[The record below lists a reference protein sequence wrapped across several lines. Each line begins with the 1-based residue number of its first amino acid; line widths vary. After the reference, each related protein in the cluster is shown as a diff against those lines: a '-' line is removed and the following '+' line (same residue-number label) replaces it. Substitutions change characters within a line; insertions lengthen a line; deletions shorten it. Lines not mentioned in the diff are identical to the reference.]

1 MIRRTLLLAAA
12 GLAVGVARLAGQASP
27 DLIAQGLQAYR
38 TLEFDNAAALLQRG
52 LAGNAGASLP
62 DSARSDAYIYLGASE
77 IMRGRKDLA
86 EAAFRQALSAEPR
99 FRPDSLIFP
108 PQITDAFEQVRRNTA
123 YVKVLAPRDTT
134 ITYGTDQYVVQLYAS
149 ARHEGTVEIT
159 GGTGRTPKRLYAG
172 PITDSM
178 IVRWEGADITGR
190 APLTGAAVLQVVS
203 REQGRARTVRVP
215 LTIRPVRRDTL
226 PLPQRP
232 TFAPVTGQSGGPSNR
247 ALGALGLGILG
258 GAAAIMLPEII
269 ASDGAG
275 GSARY
280 YVGGSLAFAG
290 LLGFAVQQNR
300 SSAAATAASTD
311 RAAAR
316 DAWTR
321 RVDSVR
327 AENARI
333 RRDVRLRIITGA
345 SAERGG
351 EGEAR

>member
-1 MIRRTLLLAAA
+1 MIRTLLLAAA
-12 GLAVGVARLAGQASP
+12 GLMLDGASLAGQAGP
-27 DLIAQGLQAYR
+27 DLITQGVEAYR
-38 TLEFDNAAALLQRG
+38 TLEFDNAAALLKRG
-52 LAGNAGASLP
+52 LAGNASTSMP

-77 IMRGRKDLA
+77 LMRGRKDLA
-86 EAAFRQALSAEPR
+86 EAAFRQALAVEPR

-123 YVKVLAPRDTT
+123 YVKVRAPRDTT
-134 ITYGTDQYVVQLYAS
+134 ITYGSDVYVIQLYSS
-149 ARHEGTVEIT
+149 ARHEGTVEIA
-159 GGTGRTPKRLYAG
+159 GGTGRSPKRLYTG
-172 PITDSM
+172 PIADSM
-178 IVRWEGADITGR
+178 VVRWEGTDLTGR
-190 APLTGAAVLQVVS
+190 APLTGTAFLQVVS

-215 LTIRPVRRDTL
+215 LTIQAVRRDTL

-232 TFAPVTGQSGGPSNR
+232 TFAPVTGQSGGPSSR

-300 SSAAATAASTD
+300 SSAAATAATAD

-316 DAWTR
+316 DAWSR

-327 AENARI
+327 AQNERI
-333 RRDVRLRIITGA
+333 RRDVRLRITTAA

>member
-12 GLAVGVARLAGQASP
+12 GLFLAGARLAGQAAP
-27 DLIAQGLQAYR
+27 DLISQGQQAYR
-38 TLEFDNAAALLQRG
+38 TLEFEYAAALLKRG
-52 LAGNAGASLP
+52 LAGNASATMP
-62 DSARSDAYIYLGASE
+62 DSVRSDAYLYLGASE
-77 IMRGRKDLA
+77 LMRGRKDLA
-86 EAAFRQALSAEPR
+86 EAAFRQALAVEPR

-123 YVKVLAPRDTT
+123 YVKVRAPRDTT
-134 ITYGTDQYVVQLYAS
+134 ITYGAEHYVVRLYSS
-149 ARHEGTVEIT
+149 ARHEGTVEIAS
-159 GGTGRTPKRLYAG
+159 GTGRAKRIYAG

-178 IVRWEGADITGR
+178 DVRWEGADLTGR
-190 APLTGAAVLQVVS
+190 APLTGPAFLQVIS

-215 LTIRPVRRDTL
+215 LTIQAVRPDTL

-232 TFAPVTGQSGGPSNR
+232 NLAPIGGQSGGPSNR

-258 GAAAIMLPEII
+258 GAAAIMLPEVI

-280 YVGGSLAFAG
+280 YIGGSLAFAG

-300 SSAAATAASTD
+300 SSAAVSAATAD

-316 DAWTR
+316 DAWSR

-333 RRDVRLRIITGA
+333 RRDLRLRITTTGG

-351 EGEAR
+351 EGEAP

>member
-1 MIRRTLLLAAA
+1 MIRRPLLLAAA
-12 GLAVGVARLAGQASP
+12 ALALGGARLAGQASP
-27 DLIAQGLQAYR
+27 ELIAQGLQAYR
-38 TLEFDNAAALLQRG
+38 TLEFDNAAALLKRG
-52 LAGNAGASLP
+52 LAGTSAGSMP

-86 EAAFRQALSAEPR
+86 EAAFRQALTVEPR

-123 YVKVLAPRDTT
+123 YVKVRAPRDTT
-134 ITYGTDQYVVQLYAS
+134 ITYGTDQYVVQLYSS

-159 GGTGRTPKRLYAG
+159 GGTGRTPKRIYAG
-172 PITDSM
+172 PIADSM
-178 IVRWEGADITGR
+178 TVRWEGTDVTGR
-190 APLTGAAVLQVVS
+190 APLTGSAFLQVVS

-215 LTIRPVRRDTL
+215 LTIQAVRRDTL

-232 TFAPVTGQSGGPSNR
+232 TIAPITGQSGGPSNR

-258 GAAAIMLPEII
+258 GAAAIMVPELI

-280 YVGGSLAFAG
+280 YIGGSLAFAG

-300 SSAAATAASTD
+300 ASTAATAASAD

-316 DAWTR
+316 DAWSR

-327 AENARI
+327 AENERI
-333 RRDVRLRIITGA
+333 RRDVRLRITTGA

-351 EGEAR
+351 EGEAQ

>member
-12 GLAVGVARLAGQASP
+12 GLFLGGAGLAGQATS
-27 DLIAQGLQAYR
+27 DLISQGQQAYR
-38 TLEFDNAAALLQRG
+38 TLEFEYAAALLKRG
-52 LAGNAGASLP
+52 LAGNASATMP
-62 DSARSDAYIYLGASE
+62 DSVRSDAYLYLGASE
-77 IMRGRKDLA
+77 LMRGRKDLA
-86 EAAFRQALSAEPR
+86 GAAFRQALAVEPR

-123 YVKVLAPRDTT
+123 YVKVRAPRDTT
-134 ITYGTDQYVVQLYAS
+134 ITYGAEQYVVRLYSS
-149 ARHEGTVEIT
+149 ARHEGTVEIAS
-159 GGTGRTPKRLYAG
+159 GTGRAKRIYAG
-172 PITDSM
+172 PIADSM
-178 IVRWEGADITGR
+178 DVRWEGADLTGR
-190 APLTGAAVLQVVS
+190 APLTGAAFLQVVS

-215 LTIRPVRRDTL
+215 LTIQAVRGDTL

-232 TFAPVTGQSGGPSNR
+232 NLAPIGQSGGPSNR

-258 GAAAIMLPEII
+258 GAAAIMLPEVI
-269 ASDGAG
+269 ASDDAG

-300 SSAAATAASTD
+300 SSAAVSAAAAD

-316 DAWTR
+316 DAWSR

-327 AENARI
+327 AQNERI
-333 RRDVRLRIITGA
+333 RRDLRLRITTRAG

-351 EGEAR
+351 EGEAP